1 MKKLAYP
8 IVIIIIGLIILSCSS
23 RKVTRV
29 NEEKQ
34 IDLSGRW
41 NDTDSRLVAE
51 EMIKDVL
58 ERPWLPNFVNKEGR
72 RPVMIVG
79 LVRNKTHEHISAETF
94 IKDMEREFVNS
105 GRVTVVQ
112 AREAREELRDER
124 ADQQE
129 FASVTTMKHWGLEK
143 GADFMMQGVINSIV
157 DADQKESVV
166 LYQVDLELSNLETN
180 EKVWIGN
187 KKIKKLVQ
195 N

>member
-1 MKKLAYP
+1 ML
-8 IVIIIIGLIILSCSS
+8 IVLIFANCAQK
-23 RKVTRV
+23 KVTRV

-51 EMIKDVL
+51 EMIGDAL
-58 ERPWLPNFVNKEGR
+58 SRFWLSNFVNQFGR
-72 RPVMIVG
+72 QPVVIIG
-79 LVRNKTHEHISAETF
+79 LVKNKTHEHISAETF
-94 IKDMEREFVNS
+94 IKDMEKEFINS
-105 GRVTVVQ
+105 GKVKLVQ
-112 AREAREELRDER
+112 AGAARDELREER

-129 FASVTTMKHWGLEK
+129 FASVTTMKQWGLEK

-157 DADQKESVV
+157 DSDKNESVIF
-166 LYQVDLELSNLETN
+166 YQVDLELSNLETN
-180 EKVWIGN
+180 EKVWIGD